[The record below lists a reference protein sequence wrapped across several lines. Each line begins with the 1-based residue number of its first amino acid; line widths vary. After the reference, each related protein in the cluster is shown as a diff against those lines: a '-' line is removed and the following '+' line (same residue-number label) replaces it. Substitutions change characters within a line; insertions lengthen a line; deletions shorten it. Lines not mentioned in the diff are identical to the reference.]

1 MTTLCT
7 VLLCSFCSVLIYAS
21 VSVENQRID
30 ARGIRNHLREER
42 SMSYFPLEGHVPL
55 RKISSMELRDTRRHR
70 RSDGKNDDKS
80 SDGEQNKNNNN
91 SNFPFWTLLLV
102 PLIVVLIIAIVC
114 FALTKRSYNKAVKK
128 MEELQKREQEL
139 SKREGAGAATSARD
153 NEAPGSGYAGFGS
166 DTNGK
171 RPREGGMGSIM
182 RDPDM
187 DPSVIPEKAQVSRM
201 IYSRQRWRT
210 VDRVPSD
217 MSFEIPSET
226 APV

>member
-1 MTTLCT
+1 MTTL
-7 VLLCSFCSVLIYAS
+7 Y
-21 VSVENQRID
+21 
-30 ARGIRNHLREER
+30 
-42 SMSYFPLEGHVPL
+42 
-55 RKISSMELRDTRRHR
+55 
-70 RSDGKNDDKS
+70 
-80 SDGEQNKNNNN
+80 